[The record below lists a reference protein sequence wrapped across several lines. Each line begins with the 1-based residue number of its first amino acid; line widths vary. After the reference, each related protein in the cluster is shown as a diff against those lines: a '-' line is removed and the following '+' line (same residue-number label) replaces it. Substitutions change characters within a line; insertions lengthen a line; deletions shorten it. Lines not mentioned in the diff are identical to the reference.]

1 MARKKPA
8 VLITS
13 KVHDCLPET
22 LERNGF
28 EVLLRPGI
36 SYEELGNEV
45 HDVEGLIVDT
55 RVIDRAIFD
64 KAPQLKWIGRL
75 GSGMDLIDVAYAE
88 SKGITCVSSP
98 EGNSNAVGEHTIG
111 MLLNS
116 MNNITQSYEDI
127 KQHQWLRDANR
138 GTEIA
143 GKTIGVIG
151 YGNAGSAFVQKL
163 AAFDVTVL
171 VYDKYKSDFAK
182 GYVHEANVEQIA
194 RYADAI
200 SFHVPLTEETFHFA
214 NDSFFNSL
222 EKKPYFVN
230 ASRGKVVDTAALIRA
245 LENKKIAAAALDVL
259 ENEKLDSYT
268 PIQQQQLDWLTK
280 QRNVL
285 ITPHIAGYTYQSF
298 YKLSKVLLDKLGFQ

>member
-1 MARKKPA
+1 MARKKPS

-22 LERNGF
+22 LDRNGF

-45 HDVEGLIVDT
+45 HEVEGLIVDT

-64 KAPQLKWIGRL
+64 KSPQLKWIGRL

-88 SKGITCVSSP
+88 SKGIICVSSP

>member
-1 MARKKPA
+1 MARTKPA

-36 SYEELGNEV
+36 SYEDLSNEV
-45 HDVEGLIVDT
+45 QELEGLIVDT
-55 RVIDRAIFD
+55 RVIDRPIFD
-64 KAPQLKWIGRL
+64 KAPNLKWIGRL

-88 SKGITCVSSP
+88 SRGITCVSSP

-111 MLLNS
+111 LLLNI
-116 MNNITQSYEDI
+116 MNNITQSYDDI
-127 KQHQWLRDANR
+127 RQNKWLRDANR
-138 GTEIA
+138 GTEIT
-143 GKTIGVIG
+143 GKTVGVIG
-151 YGNAGSAFVQKL
+151 YGNAGSAFVRKL
-163 AAFDVTVL
+163 AAFEVTVL
-171 VYDKYKSDFAK
+171 VYDKYKSGFAK
-182 GYVHEANVEQIA
+182 GYIHEANPEQIA

-214 NDSFFNSL
+214 DDTFFNAL
-222 EKKPYFVN
+222 QNKPYFVN

-268 PIQQQQLDWLTK
+268 SLQQQQLQWLTQ

-298 YKLSKVLLDKLGFQ
+298 YKLSKVLLDKLGFH